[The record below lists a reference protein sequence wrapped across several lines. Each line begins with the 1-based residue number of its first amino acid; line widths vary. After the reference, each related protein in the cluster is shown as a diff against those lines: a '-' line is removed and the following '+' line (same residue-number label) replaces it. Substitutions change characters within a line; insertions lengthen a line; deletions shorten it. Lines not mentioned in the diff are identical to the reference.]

1 MHYHTDAENGGG
13 GYNHQCARPLRCTLL
28 IPLKVVTVGLWLCLA
43 LMHGATLASAWAAT
57 AAPFRPSSSS
67 SSGTVSSLSA
77 KPALL
82 SGETIGR
89 RADPRWSLPLLF
101 GRGGGGGSGRFGG
114 HASLSQT
121 TSDTTTSSTIS
132 DGVSVENF
140 ALLSSRGRAAIQ
152 RMIQYDQNN
161 NGEESSPAAQTHV
174 YGDWPP
180 PGIDDDGKRR
190 LAEQVRAKTQWAGAH
205 PSVMK
210 TLWNHSVGWRRGHAR
225 RAHARHESVCKD
237 TRHTLASFSLT
248 HADTG
253 PAYLLSCNFSWPIW
267 TNRIRVV

>member
-1 MHYHTDAENGGG
+1 MHCHHTDAEIDGG
-13 GYNHQCARPLRCTLL
+13 GYTRQCAPPLRCTLL
-28 IPLKVVTVGLWLCLA
+28 FPLKVVTVGQLWLCLA
-43 LMHGATLASAWAAT
+43 LMHGATLASAWAA

-67 SSGTVSSLSA
+67 GSGTVSSSLSA
-77 KPALL
+77 KPTLF

-89 RADPRWSLPLLF
+89 RADWSLPLLF

-114 HASLSQT
+114 HTSLSQT
-121 TSDTTTSSTIS
+121 TSDTSTTTIS

-161 NGEESSPAAQTHV
+161 NGGESSPAAQTHV

-190 LAEQVRAKTQWAGAH
+190 LAEQVRAT
-205 PSVMK
+205 
-210 TLWNHSVGWRRGHAR
+210 HSLGGELILVR
-225 RAHARHESVCKD
+225 
-237 TRHTLASFSLT
+237 
-248 HADTG
+248 
-253 PAYLLSCNFSWPIW
+253 
-267 TNRIRVV
+267 